1 MGQGIDRI
9 MKQPAEK
16 GWLNEEVIGTSPAWN
31 DSSNKPTKVR
41 VQVDIFEASDTVG
54 N

>member
-1 MGQGIDRI
+1 

-16 GWLNEEVIGTSPAWN
+16 RWLNEGVCDWNKSCWN
-31 DSSNKPTKVR
+31 DSSNKPTKAG

>member
-1 MGQGIDRI
+1 LDYKWI

-16 GWLNEEVIGTSPAWN
+16 GWLNEEMIGTNPAWN
-31 DSSNKPTKVR
+31 DSSKPTKAG